1 MKKMLRKVAI
11 LLIILI
17 TSFFIF
23 ILIPGKYKVPEFQL
37 RQGTK
42 FWHLLTGSRI
52 GYTLI
57 PARGVKEP
65 YPVIFLQG
73 GPGGPIYNRN
83 IDLLSQL
90 AEDGYDV
97 FLYDQIGCGSSARL
111 EKIAEYTVDRHRRD
125 LEEIIKII
133 GAPEVILIGQ
143 SWGCILAA
151 QYIAYNG
158 DKVHKV
164 VFSSP
169 GPLMPINNDLKTIKT
184 PDSLNLITPA
194 YSNRQGKAKIYNI
207 RARVVEFCAMAFN
220 WKLATDKEM
229 DAFATILNHEMGKST
244 VCDTSYLS
252 AVSQPE
258 SGSGYYSMIKT
269 AQHFNEVADIRQ
281 KLANSNI
288 PALVMRG
295 QCDGI
300 KWGFAKEYLQLFKN
314 HRLAIV
320 YGAGHSIGIEQP
332 KVYLQEIRKFLS
344 E

>member
-1 MKKMLRKVAI
+1 M
-11 LLIILI
+11 
-17 TSFFIF
+17 
-23 ILIPGKYKVPEFQL
+23 PEYQQ

-42 FWHLLTGSRI
+42 FWLLPTGSRI

-57 PARGVKEP
+57 PAKDEKKS

-90 AEDGYDV
+90 ADDGYDV
-97 FLYDQIGCGSSARL
+97 YLYDQIGCGSSARL
-111 EKIAEYTVDRHRRD
+111 EKIEDYTVDRHRRD

-151 QYIAYNG
+151 QYIAYNA

-169 GPLMPINNDLKTIKT
+169 GPLMPMNNGLQTIKA
-184 PDSLNLITPA
+184 PDSLSLITPD
-194 YSNRQGKAKIYNI
+194 YSNRQGKDKIYNI

-220 WKLATDKEM
+220 WKLASDEEM

-269 AQHFNEVADIRQ
+269 AQHFNDIADVRQ
-281 KLANSNI
+281 KLVKSNI

-332 KVYLQEIRKFLS
+332 TIYLQEIRKFLL